1 MKRKDIEKLHQLSVQ
16 ELREK
21 LTQAKKELV
30 DLRMSEGKEKIK
42 DIKAMGKKRDEVARV
57 MTILKEKEFLEGVRK
72 EPSDAKAMEGRKRK
86 DEKV

>member
-57 MTILKEKEFLEGVRK
+57 MTILKEKEFLKKVK
-72 EPSDAKAMEGRKRK
+72 EE